1 MPESNDWKVY
11 YGDGKVDPTRLQ
23 NLPDPPPWRN
33 FGNLAQVRG
42 SNFKIPPGV
51 VEVVNAAL
59 YLRRP
64 ILVTGDPGVGKSSLA
79 YSIAHELG
87 LGRVLS
93 WNINSRS
100 TLTEGLYQYDAI
112 ARLRDASF
120 EQRGREATP
129 PGGSTPPGEG
139 RERRQKI
146 EDIGRYIK
154 LGPLGTAYASTD
166 KPRVV
171 LVDEIDKSD
180 IDLPNDLLH
189 VFEDGEFEIPEL
201 VRMADASPEVRV
213 STSEVDAANAART
226 VTVKNGLV
234 QCTVFPI
241 VVITSNGER
250 ELPPAFLRRC
260 LRVDIPKPDPKQL
273 EEIAKAH
280 LPAADAAALTSLI
293 AEFDRRRT
301 EGATLAT
308 DQLLNLFFLI
318 SRGKPIAN
326 EDRAVLEPALLRDLN
341 R

>member
-11 YGDGKVDPTRLQ
+11 YGDGQVDPTRLQ

-33 FGNLAQVRG
+33 FRNLAQVRG
-42 SNFKIPPGV
+42 RNFKIPPGV

-120 EQRGREATP
+120 EQRGREAAPHSASAP
-129 PGGSTPPGEG
+129 PAEG

-213 STSEVDAANAART
+213 STSEVDAASAART
-226 VTVKNGLV
+226 VTVRNGLV
-234 QCTVFPI
+234 QCTIFPI

-280 LPAADAAALTSLI
+280 LPAADTAALVSLI

-318 SRGKPIAN
+318 SRGTPITN